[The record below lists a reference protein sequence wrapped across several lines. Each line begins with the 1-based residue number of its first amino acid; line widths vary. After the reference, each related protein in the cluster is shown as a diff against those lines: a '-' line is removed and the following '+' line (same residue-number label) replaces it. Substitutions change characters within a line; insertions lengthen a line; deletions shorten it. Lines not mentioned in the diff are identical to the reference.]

1 LLNLFQTHFY
11 EYISNSSSYKNYTLP
26 TPTYLN
32 HYYYYSLLYSILSRT
47 TTNLMR
53 LNQCISSSNSKH
65 YKNEDDPA
73 AGTNQPTTY
82 YSVIL
87 HFHNTICSWLFPI
100 SAFAAIDSLTHY
112 YSQHKTFS
120 DKKQSRIRP
129 YIMAVL
135 IVDILVAVMTLWW
148 LFKICKKKISNLHS
162 IINFTISIYAEAQQH
177 VKNYILL
184 LNLSVYSTSNNP
196 SIR

>member
-1 LLNLFQTHFY
+1 MNISGTPHHVKTTHY
-11 EYISNSSSYKNYTLP
+11 QP

-32 HYYYYSLLYSILSRT
+32 PYYYSLLYSILSRT

-53 LNQCISSSNSKH
+53 LNQCSSSSNGKH
-65 YKNEDDPA
+65 YKKEDDPA

-87 HFHNTICSWLFPI
+87 HFQNAICSWLFPI
-100 SAFAAIDSLTHY
+100 SAFPAIDSLTHY

-120 DKKQSRIRP
+120 DKKPSRIRP
-129 YIMAVL
+129 YIMDVL

-148 LFKICKKKISNLHS
+148 LFEICKKKISNSHL
-162 IINFTISIYAEAQQH
+162 INNFTISISDEAQQH
-177 VKNYILL
+177 V
-184 LNLSVYSTSNNP
+184 
-196 SIR
+196 